1 MSAPMV
7 ELDAVTAFL
16 HSHPDIAEVAALR
29 TGDPPVRVVAIV
41 LGPSGSAVDVRDQVW
56 ATLAPADRP
65 DVLLPLPELPR
76 DSSDAVD
83 TGRIGREALQRPGRL
98 TFREPQTPTE
108 VAIAAIWSEVLGRSR
123 VGADD
128 NFLDLGGDSMTA
140 VYLLDLTNERLGQ
153 ELTLDDLFSS
163 PSLSALARSIDRPQ

>member
-1 MSAPMV
+1 MF

-16 HSHPDIAEVAALR
+16 HTHADIVEVAAVR

-41 LGPSGSAVDVRDQVW
+41 LGPSGSAVDIRDRVW
-56 ATLAPADRP
+56 DTLGPGDRP

-76 DSSDAVD
+76 DPGGAVD
-83 TGRIGREALQRPGRL
+83 TDRLGRDARDRPGRL
-98 TFREPQTPTE
+98 TFRAPQTATE

-140 VYLLDLTNERLGQ
+140 AYLLDLTNERLGQ

-163 PSLSALARSIDRPQ
+163 PSLSALARSIDRPL